1 MSTQNQKTLE
11 AYDKVAANY
20 LNGAKQFGEKE
31 DKWTQEFIKTT
42 FACIP
47 KGGRVFE
54 VGSANGNLAK
64 LIRKRGFDVTAS
76 DVADVFLAAI
86 KKNGFGPIKFNL
98 LEDSFPEKY
107 DAIICW
113 KVFVHFTADDV
124 REALT
129 KCYDALESG
138 GICVFSVIDRSC
150 KNKDSEWADFPGIY
164 HIGAER
170 YFSYYSEE
178 EMGDIIERTPFRAAR
193 PLTFTTENGVKW
205 LIYVLKKAEAKINEK
220 LKRHIEKDVLPIY
233 DKNEVGHGIEHI
245 EKVITRS
252 FELVKENNLDVN
264 PDIVYTVAAFHD
276 LGHHIDPKKH
286 EIISAEMMMK
296 DESLPKFFTGEELKI
311 IKEAIEDHRASGGQ
325 GKPRSI
331 YGEIVSSA
339 DRNTAVE
346 ACLRRSYTYG
356 KRLKPDATDEEL
368 FERAH
373 FHLSEKF
380 GVGGYAKFYF
390 KDAKYEQFLKD
401 IRELLSDK
409 QKFIETQR
417 AYIAKLKNEHKI

>member
-42 FACIP
+42 FACVP

-54 VGSANGNLAK
+54 VGSANGDLAK

-86 KKNGFGPIKFNL
+86 KKNGFGPVKFNL

-138 GICVFSVIDRSC
+138 GICVFSIIDRSC

-178 EMGDIIERTPFRAAR
+178 EMGDIIERTPFRVAR

-205 LIYVLKKAEAKINEK
+205 LIYVLKKAEATINEK
-220 LKRHIEKDVLPIY
+220 LKRHIEKDVLPVY
-233 DKNEVGHGIEHI
+233 DKNEVGHGAGHI
-245 EKVITRS
+245 KEVITRS

-311 IKEAIEDHRASGGQ
+311 IKEAIEDHRASGDRE
-325 GKPRSI
+325 KPRSI
-331 YGEIVSSA
+331 YGEIISSA
-339 DRNTAVE
+339 DRNTTVE
-346 ACLRRSYTYG
+346 ACLSRFYTYG

-417 AYIAKLKNEHKI
+417 TYIAKLKKEHKI

>member
-1 MSTQNQKTLE
+1 MKQN
-11 AYDKVAANY
+11 
-20 LNGAKQFGEKE
+20 
-31 DKWTQEFIKTT
+31 
-42 FACIP
+42 
-47 KGGRVFE
+47 FE
-54 VGSANGNLAK
+54 LQ
-64 LIRKRGFDVTAS
+64 
-76 DVADVFLAAI
+76 
-86 KKNGFGPIKFNL
+86 
-98 LEDSFPEKY
+98 
-107 DAIICW
+107 
-113 KVFVHFTADDV
+113 
-124 REALT
+124 
-129 KCYDALESG
+129 
-138 GICVFSVIDRSC
+138 
-150 KNKDSEWADFPGIY
+150 
-164 HIGAER
+164 R
-170 YFSYYSEE
+170 YIEE
-178 EMGDIIERTPFRAAR
+178 NI
-193 PLTFTTENGVKW
+193 
-205 LIYVLKKAEAKINEK
+205 
-220 LKRHIEKDVLPIY
+220 LPVY
-233 DKNEVGHGIEHI
+233 DKNEVGHGIKHI
-245 EKVITRS
+245 KEVIARS

-339 DRNTAVE
+339 DRNTTVE
-346 ACLRRSYTYG
+346 ACLSRSYTYG

>member
-1 MSTQNQKTLE
+1 MKQN
-11 AYDKVAANY
+11 
-20 LNGAKQFGEKE
+20 
-31 DKWTQEFIKTT
+31 
-42 FACIP
+42 
-47 KGGRVFE
+47 FE
-54 VGSANGNLAK
+54 LQ
-64 LIRKRGFDVTAS
+64 
-76 DVADVFLAAI
+76 
-86 KKNGFGPIKFNL
+86 
-98 LEDSFPEKY
+98 
-107 DAIICW
+107 
-113 KVFVHFTADDV
+113 
-124 REALT
+124 
-129 KCYDALESG
+129 
-138 GICVFSVIDRSC
+138 
-150 KNKDSEWADFPGIY
+150 
-164 HIGAER
+164 R
-170 YFSYYSEE
+170 YIEE
-178 EMGDIIERTPFRAAR
+178 NI
-193 PLTFTTENGVKW
+193 
-205 LIYVLKKAEAKINEK
+205 
-220 LKRHIEKDVLPIY
+220 LPVY

-339 DRNTAVE
+339 DRNTTVE
-346 ACLRRSYTYG
+346 ACLSRSYTYG

>member
-11 AYDKVAANY
+11 AYDNVAANY

-54 VGSANGNLAK
+54 VGSANGDLAK
-64 LIRKRGFDVTAS
+64 RIQKLGLDVTAS
-76 DVADVFLAAI
+76 DVADGFLSAI
-86 KKNGFGPIKFNL
+86 KKNGFEPIKFNL
-98 LEDSFPEKY
+98 LKDSFPDKY
-107 DAIICW
+107 NAIICW
-113 KVFVHFTADDV
+113 KVFVHFTEEDV

-129 KCYDALESG
+129 KCYEALESG

-150 KNKDSEWADFPGIY
+150 KDKDSEWADFPGIY

-170 YFSYYSEE
+170 FFNYYSEK
-178 EMGDIIERTPFRAAR
+178 EMATIIERTPFR
-193 PLTFTTENGVKW
+193 PSEPKTFIAENGIKW
-205 LIYVLKKAEAKINEK
+205 LVYTLKKAEMNIDEE
-220 LKRHIEKDVLPIY
+220 LKRHIEKDVLPVY
-233 DKNEVGHGIEHI
+233 NKNEVGHGIKHI
-245 EKVITRS
+245 KEVITRS
-252 FELVKENNLDVN
+252 FELAKENNLDVN

-311 IKEAIEDHRASGGQ
+311 IKEAIEDHRASGDR

-331 YGEIVSSA
+331 YGEIISSA
-339 DRNTAVE
+339 DRNTTVE
-346 ACLRRSYTYG
+346 ACLSRSYTYG

-417 AYIAKLKNEHKI
+417 TYITKLKKEHKI

>member
-11 AYDKVAANY
+11 AYDKTAANY
-20 LNGAKQFGEKE
+20 LNSAKQFGKKEK
-31 DKWTQEFIKTT
+31 KWTQEFIGTT
-42 FACIP
+42 LASVP

-54 VGSANGNLAK
+54 VGSANGDLAK
-64 LIRKRGFDVTAS
+64 LIQGLGFNITAS
-76 DVADVFLAAI
+76 DVADGFLSAI
-86 KKNGFGPIKFNL
+86 KKNGFEPIKFNL
-98 LEDSFPEKY
+98 LEDSFSEKY

-113 KVFVHFTADDV
+113 KVLVHFTAEDV

-150 KNKDSEWADFPGIY
+150 KDKDNEWADFPGIY
-164 HIGAER
+164 HIGTER
-170 YFSYYSEE
+170 YFNYYSEE
-178 EMGDIIERTPFRAAR
+178 EMSEIIERTPFRVVR
-193 PLTFTTENGVKW
+193 SQTFTDENSVKW
-205 LIYVLKKAEAKINEK
+205 LIYVLKKAEAKINEE
-220 LKRHIEKDVLPIY
+220 LKRHIETEILPIY
-233 DKNEVGHGIEHI
+233 DKNESGHGIKHVRS
-245 EKVITRS
+245 VIARS
-252 FELVKENNLDVN
+252 FELVEENKLDADPN
-264 PDIVYTVAAFHD
+264 IVYTVAAFHD

-286 EIISAEMMMK
+286 EIISAEMMMN

-311 IKEAIEDHRASGGQ
+311 IKEAIEDHRASGDREE
-325 GKPRSI
+325 PRSI
-331 YGEIVSSA
+331 YGKIVSSA
-339 DRNTAVE
+339 DRNTTVE
-346 ACLRRSYTYG
+346 ACLARSYTYG
-356 KRLKPDATDEEL
+356 KRLRPDATDEEL

-409 QKFIETQR
+409 QKFIDTQR
-417 AYIAKLKNEHKI
+417 AYIAKLKKEHKI